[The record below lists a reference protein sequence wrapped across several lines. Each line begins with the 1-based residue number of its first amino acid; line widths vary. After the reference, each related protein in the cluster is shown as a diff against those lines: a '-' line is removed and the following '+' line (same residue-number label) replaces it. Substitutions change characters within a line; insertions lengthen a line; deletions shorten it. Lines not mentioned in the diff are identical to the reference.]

1 MTGAENLVQALLDA
15 GIEVCFTNPGTSEM
29 HFLTAINTI
38 KKMRPILTLFEGVA
52 TGAADGYARMADK
65 PACTL
70 LHLGPGLG
78 NGLANLHN
86 ARKARSPMVNIVGDH
101 ATYHK
106 SNETPLN
113 SPVESIARPLSHWVR
128 TSYHP
133 DVIAWDGAEAAAE
146 AKKAPGHIATLILPA
161 DVSWSQSKSQP
172 PKMPLVTRTPRVAPE
187 KIRDIAAILSSGE
200 PAFFL
205 MSGKAL
211 REKGLQAAARI
222 AAKVKAQLYCDTFI
236 SRLERGAGA
245 PKINRLPYFAEQS
258 SKRFEGIK
266 HLILVESTRP
276 ESFFAYPN
284 KPARLIPEDCQLH
297 TLAFPE
303 EDSIQALCDLAEAM
317 GVSQGDYP
325 RYEPHRPELPA
336 GELNPMSVAAT
347 IGALLPENAIVC
359 DESGTSGG
367 GLMKL
372 TGGAPKHD
380 WLNMTGG
387 SIGQALPLSV
397 GAAVACPERKVICLS
412 GDGGAMY
419 TIQSLWTQARENLD
433 VVTVIFANRSYAIL
447 TQELKRVGVEKDI
460 EFISPLFQLDHP
472 KLDFCRLAEG
482 MGVKA
487 FRAATAEAFNEHF
500 AHGVKSKGPV
510 LIEVVL

>member
-1 MTGAENLVQALLDA
+1 MTGAENLVQALLDC

-29 HFLTAINTI
+29 HFLTAINSI
-38 KKMRPILTLFEGVA
+38 KKMRPVLTLFEGVA

-86 ARKARSPMVNIVGDH
+86 ARKARSPIVNIIGDH

-106 SNETPLN
+106 SNETPLK
-113 SPVESIARPLSHWVR
+113 SDVESTARPVSHWVR

-133 DVIAWDGAEAAAE
+133 DVIGWDGAEAAA
-146 AKKAPGHIATLILPA
+146 AAMKAPGQIASLILPA
-161 DVSWSQSKSQP
+161 DVSWSESKTSA
-172 PKMPLVTRTPRVAPE
+172 PKTAFSSMPPRVAPE
-187 KIRDIAAILSSGE
+187 RIQDIASVLATGE
-200 PAFFL
+200 PALLL

-211 REKGLQAAARI
+211 REKGLKAAAQI
-222 AAKVKAQLYCDTFI
+222 AAAAGAELYCDTFI
-236 SRLERGAGA
+236 SRLERGAGFA
-245 PKINRLPYFAEQS
+245 KINRLPYFAEDAS
-258 SKRFEGIK
+258 TRFDGIK
-266 HLILVESTRP
+266 HLILVESGRP

-284 KPARLIPEDCQLH
+284 KPKRLIPEDCQLH

-303 EDSIQALCDLAEAM
+303 EDSVQALCDLATEM
-317 GVSQGDYP
+317 GVSENDYP
-325 RYEPHRPELPA
+325 KYAAHRPELLT
-336 GELNPMSVAAT
+336 GKLDPMTAASA

-359 DESGTSGG
+359 DESGTSGA

-372 TGGAPKHD
+372 TAGAPRHD
-380 WLNMTGG
+380 WLTLTGG

-397 GAAVACPERKVICLS
+397 GAAVACPDRKVVCLS

-433 VVTVIFANRSYAIL
+433 VVNVIFSNRSYAIL
-447 TQELKRVGVEKDI
+447 EIELQRVGVNPAEN
-460 EFISPLFQLDHP
+460 FIGPLFQLDNP
-472 KLDFCRLAEG
+472 KLDFCALAEG
-482 MGVKA
+482 MGVPS
-487 FRAATAEAFNEHF
+487 FRATTAEEFNEQF
-500 AHGVKSKGPV
+500 ANGVNGKGPV

>member
-1 MTGAENLVQALLDA
+1 
-15 GIEVCFTNPGTSEM
+15 M
-29 HFLTAINTI
+29 HFLTAINTL

-146 AKKAPGHIATLILPA
+146 AKKAPGRIATLILPA
-161 DVSWSQSKSQP
+161 DVSWSPSQSKP
-172 PKMPLVTRTPRVAPE
+172 PKMPLVQRTSRVAPE
-187 KIRDIAAILSSGE
+187 RIQDIAAILSSGE
-200 PAFFL
+200 RVFFL
-205 MSGKAL
+205 MSGRAL

-222 AAKVKAQLYCDTFI
+222 AAKVKAELYCDTFI

-284 KPARLIPEDCQLH
+284 KPTRLIPEGCQLH

-303 EDSIQALCDLAEAM
+303 EDSIQALCDLAEEM

-325 RYEPHRPELPA
+325 RYEPLRPELPA
-336 GELNPMSVAAT
+336 GELSPMSVAAT
-347 IGALLPENAIVC
+347 LGALLPENAIVC

-397 GAAVACPERKVICLS
+397 GAAVACPDRKVVCLS

-419 TIQSLWTQARENLD
+419 TLQALWTQARENLD
-433 VVTVIFANRSYAIL
+433 VVNVIFSNRSYAIL
-447 TQELKRVGVEKDI
+447 TQELQRVGVTEGI

-472 KLDFCRLAEG
+472 DLNFCWLAEG

-487 FRAATAEAFNEHF
+487 FRATTADEFNAHF
-500 AHGVKSKGPV
+500 AYGVNHKGPI
-510 LIEVVL
+510 LIEVIL